1 MVVKV
6 QAAQAQAVGEPS
18 EPVQGFGFQEEP
30 LGLVPD
36 PPSEVRFCRH
46 FSRHRTYDEERR
58 STPKRRG
65 GWGGRGKGSR
75 TDIAVDECRKQM
87 IDRVARYRFD

>member
-65 GWGGRGKGSR
+65 GWGGMDRARGQNVGER
-75 TDIAVDECRKQM
+75 GVL
-87 IDRVARYRFD
+87 RVSV